1 MAETVIGKYIRLSQE
16 DRELGRGKD
25 ESCSI
30 GHQRDLIERYIR
42 EHREFDGCVCRE
54 FLDDGYSGTS
64 FSRPSFDRMMDQVRA
79 GEISCIIVKDFSRFG
94 RDYIEL
100 GDYMERIF
108 PFLGVRFISV
118 NDGYDSDDYK
128 GTTGG
133 LEVVMKNI
141 VYDYYSRDLSV
152 KVKTAKM
159 QKMKKGLYIGGHVP
173 FGLRKDPRVK
183 GKLEIDGEAAAV
195 VREIFDCALDGMRL
209 VDIARKL
216 NKEGRETPAAYYR
229 RMHPDSKKYAGTS
242 EYSCWDVN
250 NVRKILTQEMYYGA
264 VASHKREAVTVGG
277 KHTRAVPKEEQVIV
291 EGMHPA
297 IVTKE
302 EFERVQAGF
311 RKAKKPSGE
320 RKPYP
325 LKGRV
330 VCGCCGL
337 NMRHAW
343 NNVRGRWHYGYWK
356 CGRKVYFPDA
366 ECVKYLRDTALEM
379 AVWEAVKG
387 MICLTERAGKRLEAL
402 VREQKRGNVSLAKE
416 LAKLQKD
423 LEKCSSEKFAN
434 VDGFMAGKIRKD
446 AYLQRRAELTERA
459 GSLEKQIRETEDRLK
474 EMEIG
479 KDTEISEALDVLK
492 GFSGETELTVEMAE
506 ALVKKVTVFGKDRFE
521 IEWNF
526 SESVYQFITEA

>member
-16 DRELGRGKD
+16 DMELGKGKD

-30 GHQRDLIERYIR
+30 EHQRSLIERYIR

-94 RDYIEL
+94 RDYMEL

-108 PFLGVRFISV
+108 PFLGARFISV

-133 LEVVMKNI
+133 MEVVMKNI

-152 KVKTAKM
+152 KVKTAKR
-159 QKMKKGLYIGGHVP
+159 QKMKKGLYIGNHVP
-173 FGLRKDPRVK
+173 FGLKKDPLVK
-183 GKLEIDGEAAAV
+183 GKLEIDREAAAV
-195 VREIFDCALDGMRL
+195 VREIFDCALGGMRI

-216 NKEGRETPAAYYR
+216 NGEGHETPAAYYR
-229 RMHPDSKKYAGTS
+229 KLHPDSKKFAGRS
-242 EYSCWDVN
+242 EYNCWDVY

-264 VASHKREAVTVGG
+264 VVSHKRESVTVGG
-277 KHTRAVPKEEQVIV
+277 KHTRAVPREEWVVV

-302 EFERVQAGF
+302 EFEKVQAGL
-311 RKAKKPSGE
+311 RRMKKPSGE
-320 RKPYP
+320 GKPYP

-330 VCGCCGL
+330 VCGCCGYK
-337 NMRHAW
+337 MRHGW
-343 NNVRGRWHYGYWK
+343 STVRGRWHYVYWT
-356 CGRKVYFPDA
+356 CERNVYFPDA
-366 ECVKYLRDTALEM
+366 ECVKYLRSEVLED

-387 MICLTERAGKRLEAL
+387 MACLTEKAGKRLEAL
-402 VREQKRGNVSLAKE
+402 SRERKGEKGCLEKE
-416 LAKLQKD
+416 LVKLQTEMD
-423 LEKCSSEKFAN
+423 KCSSEKFAN
-434 VDGFMAGKIRKD
+434 VDGFMAGKVRKD

-459 GSLEKQIRETEDRLK
+459 GKLEGRIRETEERLR
-474 EMEIG
+474 EMELG
-479 KDTEISEALDVLK
+479 KDEEISEALDVLK
-492 GFSGETELTVEMAE
+492 GFSGESGLTVEMAE
-506 ALVKKVTVFGKDRFE
+506 ALVRQVTVYGKDRFG

-526 SESVYQFITEA
+526 SERVYRFITEA